1 MHRSVWERT
10 GLPWSLLLL
19 STALGLGCFTERR
32 EEMIFLPRSEREE
45 LLRQGEE
52 VAELIRRQDVEALA
66 ARFSRE
72 MARLNSGNN
81 LRRTISDY
89 LSTAPLGARISG
101 SAFVVRINEEVQR
114 VYVAGYE
121 WTGTQEMGLM
131 VAFSEEDRSQIL
143 SMSLAPPEE
152 LSADPYAGY
161 RPRARL
167 RLPVRAGER
176 WGVFYGGPARW
187 QGYESPSLAQRHAL
201 ELVAVDEQGRTH
213 TGEGTENAQYYCW
226 DRPVLAPAEGTVVA
240 VERGAG
246 DNLPRDRV
254 NGRQP
259 LGNYVLLDF
268 GNGEYG
274 LFGYLRSGSLQVEP
288 GQRVSTGQVLGLCGN
303 SGLSTEPRVH
313 VHLQDGPATTNG
325 AQGLPLLFVDYALD
339 DGTPVPEG
347 LPVRGELIH
356 TPAP

>member
-1 MHRSVWERT
+1 MRRSVWERT

-19 STALGLGCFTERR
+19 SAGLVLGCFAERR

-52 VAELIRRQDVEALA
+52 VAELVRRQDVDALY

-72 MARLNSGNN
+72 MTRLNSGNG
-81 LRRTISDY
+81 LGRTIGNY
-89 LSTAPLGARISG
+89 LAVAPLGARISG
-101 SAFVVRINEEVQR
+101 SAFLVRVNDELQR

-131 VAFSEEDRSQIL
+131 VAFSEADRSQIL

-152 LSADPYAGY
+152 LPPDPYAGY
-161 RPRARL
+161 RPQARL
-167 RLPVRAGER
+167 RLPVRAGET

-201 ELVAVDEQGRTH
+201 ELVAVDAEGRTH

-226 DRPVLAPAEGTVVA
+226 ERPVLAPAEATVVA
-240 VERGAG
+240 VEQGVG
-246 DNLPRDRV
+246 DNLPRDGV
-254 NGRQP
+254 DGRRP
-259 LGNYVLLDF
+259 LGNHVVLDF

-274 LFGYLRSGSLQVEP
+274 VLGYLRNGSLQVQP

-325 AQGLPLLFVDYALD
+325 AQGMPLLFVDYALD
-339 DGTPVPEG
+339 DGTRVPEG
-347 LPVRGELIH
+347 LPVRGELLY

>member
-1 MHRSVWERT
+1 MRRSVWERT
-10 GLPWSLLLL
+10 SLPWSLLLL
-19 STALGLGCFTERR
+19 STGLVLGCFAERR
-32 EEMIFLPRSEREE
+32 EEVIFLPRSEREE

-52 VAELIRRQDVEALA
+52 VAELIRQQDVDALY

-72 MARLNSGNN
+72 MQRLNSRDS
-81 LRRTISDY
+81 LRRTIGNY
-89 LSTAPLGARISG
+89 LESAPLGARISG
-101 SAFVVRINEEVQR
+101 SAFVVRAHEEVQR

-121 WTGTQEMGLM
+121 WTGAQEMGLM

-143 SMSLAPPEE
+143 SMSLTPPKE
-152 LSADPYAGY
+152 LPADPYAGR
-161 RPRARL
+161 RPQTRL
-167 RLPVRAGER
+167 RLPVRAGET

-213 TGEGTENAQYYCW
+213 TGEGTENSQYYCW
-226 DRPVLAPAEGTVVA
+226 ERPVLAPADATVVEVA
-240 VERGAG
+240 QGTG
-246 DNLPRDRV
+246 DNLPRDTV

-274 LFGYLRSGSLQVEP
+274 LFGYLRNGSLQVQP

-303 SGLSTEPRVH
+303 SGISSEPRVH